1 MSVKMLLKILVVF
14 FGCLSFSSVLAYD
27 QTPLKKAITNFAK
40 DEPTSF
46 SLGAFPPVH
55 SKNVDIV
62 LSHKVE
68 ATPLLLK
75 ALHSDNWLV
84 VAQSTY
90 CLELLKVTGARS
102 KMIELENKWDS
113 LPIEHG
119 ITD

>member
-75 ALHSDNWLV
+75 ALHSDK
-84 VAQSTY
+84 
-90 CLELLKVTGARS
+90 LLKVTGARS